1 VRTRQALGSAKIGK
15 RAWKTGRTGSM
26 NSIPDDFLS
35 TKKTIAS
42 INRFFGQS
50 IFLHCHFISLP
61 ESA

>member
-1 VRTRQALGSAKIGK
+1 MIGK
-15 RAWKTGRTGSM
+15 LTRKTGRTGSM
-26 NSIPDDFLS
+26 NSIPDDFFRP
-35 TKKTIAS
+35 KKSITS